1 MVFGPSV
8 ENSRR
13 FLLGY
18 SCLAVLFTS
27 SLVFAG
33 SGVDAFTGVELTIPS
48 ATVPPGGMLQLQVA
62 ITEPKPISK
71 GGQKTSFASPLLSSP
86 VGLSLFSPGGDAS
99 GTAVFTAKKKP
110 RLSLH
115 SAISDLGNDPN
126 NDYPILVMAIPVKT
140 TATPGKIANLVL
152 DPSLSQWLD
161 QNGVDY
167 PVLLTNGTLTVGG
180 TLSISNIVPGGGL
193 VPKGTKIAI
202 QGMGFQ
208 PDSTVQVNEA
218 TIASQTFV
226 SSNEI
231 DLTLTTDFNMTAR
244 RVRIRN
250 SNGEEVIYYSYQ
262 RTTPM
267 GKSTNTLI
275 AVTYPL
281 FSQATWSLGYFKPV
295 LNGSQFTG
303 LALQNS
309 TATPSQVRLQLFASN
324 GNLLATTNLKIGA
337 YHRISRDLSEF
348 FVGVVPGNGTEVK
361 AKVMSGPP
369 VQMLGLLGDST
380 LGTVDPVDPSPVP

>member
-1 MVFGPSV
+1 MGFGPSNESSCRLLV
-8 ENSRR
+8 SCF
-13 FLLGY
+13 FL
-18 SCLAVLFTS
+18 AALFTP
-27 SLVFAG
+27 SLAFAG
-33 SGVDAFTGVELTIPS
+33 SCVDPTKCVELTIPS
-48 ATVPPGGMLQLQVA
+48 VTVPPGGMLQLQIA

-71 GGQKTSFASPLLSSP
+71 GGQKTSFASPMLSSP
-86 VGLSLFSPGGDAS
+86 IGMSLFSPNGDAS

-115 SAISDLGNDPN
+115 SAISDMGNN
-126 NDYPILVMAIPVKT
+126 IDYPILVMAIPVKA
-140 TATPGKIANLVL
+140 TAPPGNTANLVL
-152 DPSLSQWLD
+152 DPSISQWLD
-161 QNGVDY
+161 PTGVDY
-167 PVLLTNGTLTVGG
+167 PVLLTNGTLTIGG

-208 PDSTVQVNEA
+208 PDSVVQVNEA

-231 DLTLTTDFNMTAR
+231 DVTLTTDFNMTAD
-244 RVRIRN
+244 RVRVKN
-250 SNGEEVIYYSYQ
+250 SNGEEVTYYSYQ
-262 RTTPM
+262 RTTPI
-267 GKSTNTLI
+267 GKSAKTLI

-281 FSQATWSLGYFKPV
+281 FSQATWSLAYFKPV

-324 GNLLATTNLKIGA
+324 GTLLATTSLKIDA
-337 YHRISRDLSEF
+337 YKRISRDLTEF

-361 AKVMSGPP
+361 AKVTSGPP

-380 LGTVDPVDPSPVP
+380 LGTVDPLDPSPVP